1 MKRIRFM
8 LILFTAV
15 LFWCAGCANWFN
27 QQFGLIT
34 SEVSNFSVKMMG
46 QKAVML
52 SWDPVEDIDGYNIY
66 LKENKTGREACY
78 FPLYH
83 GTSYCI
89 PAGEDYSFAVSII
102 KGDKENRTDF
112 VTPNRNHLLAVQTKG
127 SYNNTVLVIPPAG
140 NATKTYISFDGSEYM
155 YLVPQN
161 REYILPAISDSRSH
175 YFEIIYEIEQGIQV
189 VSAPY
194 YYTRSSQSELL
205 PRLRSY

>member
-15 LFWCAGCANWFN
+15 SFWCAGCANWFN

-66 LKENKTGREACY
+66 LKENKTGKEDCY
-78 FPLYH
+78 FPLYQ

-89 PAGEDYSFAVSII
+89 PKGENYSFAVSIV

-112 VTPNRNHLLAVQTKG
+112 VTPRRDHLLAVQTKG

-140 NATKTYISFDGSEYM
+140 NATKTYISIDGSENM
-155 YLVPQN
+155 DLVPQN
-161 REYILPAISDSRSH
+161 REYTLPPISDSWRH
-175 YFEIIYEIEQGIQV
+175 YFQIIYETEKGV
-189 VSAPY
+189 VESAPYY

-205 PRLRSY
+205 PQLR

>member
-46 QKAVML
+46 QEAIML

-66 LKENKTGREACY
+66 LKENKTGKETCT
-78 FPLYH
+78 FPLYQ

-89 PAGEDYSFAVSII
+89 REGEDYSFAVSIV

-112 VTPNRNHLLAVQTKG
+112 VTPRRDHLLAVQTKG

-140 NATKTYISFDGSEYM
+140 NATKTYISVDGSEYM
-155 YLVPQN
+155 DLPQN
-161 REYILPAISDSRSH
+161 REYILPAISDSRRH
-175 YFEIIYEIEQGIQV
+175 YFQIIYETEKGV
-189 VSAPY
+189 VESAPYY

-205 PRLRSY
+205 PQLM

>member
-46 QKAVML
+46 QEAVML

-66 LKENKTGREACY
+66 LKENATGREACY

-83 GTSYCI
+83 ETSYCI
-89 PAGEDYSFAVSII
+89 PAGENYSFAVSIV

-112 VTPNRNHLLAVQTKG
+112 VTPSRDHLLAVQTKG
-127 SYNNTVLVIPPAG
+127 SYYNTVLVIPPAG
-140 NATKTYISFDGSEYM
+140 NATDTYISFDGSQNM
-155 YLVPQN
+155 YLVPPN
-161 REYILPAISDSRSH
+161 REYTLPTISGSGNH
-175 YFEIIYEIEQGIQV
+175 YFQIIYEIERGFLV
-189 VSAPY
+189 ESAPY
-194 YYTRSSQSELL
+194 YIQYSQSELL

>member
-1 MKRIRFM
+1 MHIPIEIFWTT
-8 LILFTAV
+8 LLAV
-15 LFWCAGCANWFN
+15 LGWI
-27 QQFGLIT
+27 IT
-34 SEVSNFSVKMMG
+34 
-46 QKAVML
+46 
-52 SWDPVEDIDGYNIY
+52 
-66 LKENKTGREACY
+66 
-78 FPLYH
+78 
-83 GTSYCI
+83 
-89 PAGEDYSFAVSII
+89 SII
-102 KGDKENRTDF
+102 KHRSALDHRITYSQCKENRTDF

-161 REYILPAISDSRSH
+161 REYILPTISDSWSH

>member
-66 LKENKTGREACY
+66 LKENATGKETCS
-78 FPLYH
+78 FPLYQ

-89 PAGEDYSFAVSII
+89 PKGENYSFAVSII

-112 VTPNRNHLLAVQTKG
+112 VTPNRDHLLAVQTKG

-140 NATKTYISFDGSEYM
+140 NATKTYISIDGSENM

-161 REYILPAISDSRSH
+161 REYTLPPISDSWRH
-175 YFEIIYEIEQGIQV
+175 YFRIIYETEKGV
-189 VSAPY
+189 VESAPY

-205 PRLRSY
+205 PQLR